1 MLLKAVLCPCSFI
14 FRYSY
19 HLIFYDRLLVEYLSR
34 KTVLAIFL
42 PFHFIEMAISRE
54 DVNTLV
60 WRYLSE
66 SGFDHSAFLFK
77 SEANIEPADSCDSQL
92 ASGALV
98 SFLQR
103 AILYMNLEKSV
114 KLAKANHSNPLYS
127 NIAAVEDRFA
137 APDPIPRHLQRTVG
151 LSSSYLLK
159 GHKREVFA
167 CQWNSDGTQLVSA
180 SADGTVILWRVHNGV
195 AVGTKT
201 IGSTSTPKNGIP
213 TIDWSRDGSH
223 IATGSFTNTVCL
235 YTGDGALQAV
245 FHGHSGIVFSVR
257 FNPSG
262 KLLASASAD
271 CNVIVWSLDTRNI
284 LTKIEHKGRV
294 LDLDWK
300 NDEVLATAVADGT
313 IGIVQVDGAAQFLKG
328 HTNFVTAVAWS
339 PNGRWLASASE
350 DKTVCIWKEGF
361 NATVLQGHD
370 ACVSYVKWVPNGQGV
385 VVSAAQN
392 GQVIIWDAVNGL
404 SLREYTRHANA
415 VLSIA
420 ISPDGHFITSG
431 GLGNS
436 VDVTNLETGEVAVT
450 YEECGRVYEL
460 QWDPTGRFIAVCLH
474 NSAVAIL
481 PVHTYM

>member
-1 MLLKAVLCPCSFI
+1 
-14 FRYSY
+14 
-19 HLIFYDRLLVEYLSR
+19 
-34 KTVLAIFL
+34 
-42 PFHFIEMAISRE
+42 MAISRE

-77 SEANIEPADSCDSQL
+77 SEANIEPEDPCDSQL

-114 KLAKANHSNPLYS
+114 KSAKSNHSNTLYS
-127 NIAAVEDRFA
+127 NIVAVEDRFA
-137 APDPIPRHLQRTVG
+137 APGPSPRHLQRTVEI
-151 LSSSYLLK
+151 SPSFLLK
-159 GHKREVFA
+159 GHKLEVFA

-180 SADGTVILWRVHNGV
+180 SADGTAVLWSVHNGV
-195 AVGTKT
+195 AVETKT
-201 IGSTSTPKNGIP
+201 IGSASTPKNGIP
-213 TIDWSRDGSH
+213 TVDWSRDGSY
-223 IATGSFTNTVCL
+223 IATGSFNTTVRL
-235 YTGDGALQAV
+235 YTGDGALQGV
-245 FHGHSGIVFSVR
+245 CEGHSGIVFSVR

-271 CNVIVWSLDTRNI
+271 CSVIVWSTATRNI
-284 LTKIEHKGRV
+284 LTKIEHQGRV

-313 IGIVQVDGAAQFLKG
+313 IGIIQVDGAAQFLKG

-339 PNGRWLASASE
+339 PDGRWLASASE
-350 DKTVCIWKEGF
+350 DKTVRIWKEEF

-370 ACVSYVKWVPNGQGV
+370 ARVSCVKWVPSGQGV

-420 ISPDGHFITSG
+420 ISPDGRFIASG
-431 GLGNS
+431 GLDNT
-436 VDVTNLETGEVAVT
+436 VDVTNLETGEIAVT
-450 YEECGRVYEL
+450 YEESSQVYEL
-460 QWDPTGRFIAVCLH
+460 QWDPSGRFIAACLH

-481 PVHTYM
+481 PVHTHI